1 MELFTGNSH
10 RVKSIDCFRRGAP
23 SLMFDRILNVTLSDE
38 LLTTGV
44 TQGNLDIPLLP
55 KSLDSVEILDRRHIL
70 ISFKENSST
79 G

>member
-1 MELFTGNSH
+1 
-10 RVKSIDCFRRGAP
+10 
-23 SLMFDRILNVTLSDE
+23 MFDRILNVTLSDE

-55 KSLDSVEILDRRHIL
+55 KSLDSVEILDRPHIL